1 MTTRHTEADCL
12 PADTLPVA
20 AAASVLF
27 AEVGHPQL
35 GLSQAAALQLAALHG
50 SNELTKRDAE
60 CHSAKGKRS
69 PRGTRP
75 AANHFRL
82 LALPDN
88 VQQRILEHLTVSE
101 LLAVSTLCK
110 QLAVVAEPVFQA
122 ACNKQH
128 WKPPRLPRGKAA
140 RPTSFPWRALHSHH
154 ACKACGGKG
163 EFPLRAS
170 HGARMSDM
178 SGLICRK
185 CLSKPSVRTRLN
197 DEDMKIDL
205 FGISGQRLL
214 RQSKK
219 TAHKRCMELRL

>member
-101 LLAVSTLCK
+101 LLAVSTVGSALHRRRLRGLLRKHYIPAPGICLTQIQLCGS
-110 QLAVVAEPVFQA
+110 AVQA
-122 ACNKQH
+122 A
-128 WKPPRLPRGKAA
+128 
-140 RPTSFPWRALHSHH
+140 S
-154 ACKACGGKG
+154 CGG
-163 EFPLRAS
+163 
-170 HGARMSDM
+170 
-178 SGLICRK
+178 
-185 CLSKPSVRTRLN
+185 
-197 DEDMKIDL
+197 
-205 FGISGQRLL
+205 
-214 RQSKK
+214 
-219 TAHKRCMELRL
+219 